1 MALWLEWQIKVYVLM
16 VLLCVGAWTSA
27 ATPPNSTLA
36 VFERWMARHGRIYMD
51 NLEKAKRYEIF
62 LKKLRFIEDFNSKA
76 ANRSY
81 TVGLNQFSD
90 LTTEEFRA
98 RYNGFRPTPR
108 SLNSSA
114 ATTFNYQ
121 NVTQAQDSINSIPDS
136 ISWVDKGLVGSI
148 KQQGLCGSCWAFS
161 TIATV
166 ETLLAIKGGRMVD
179 LSEQQLI
186 DCNTD
191 NGGCKSGS
199 EIEAFRYMERAGIA
213 SEEKYPYKGVKGECN
228 GRATFFPEAT
238 IQGYYAIPVSE
249 HYIEMAVAAQPVTAG
264 VDSDTD
270 EFRNYKGGI
279 FTGPCGQNTDHSVAI
294 VGYGRSNSEHLDYW
308 LIKNSWSE
316 DWGEKGYM
324 RIQRRSGIREGV
336 CGINLETAYA
346 IMYY

>member
-16 VLLCVGAWTSA
+16 VSLCVGAWTS

-108 SLNSSA
+108 SSNSSA
-114 ATTFNYQ
+114 ATTFNNQ
-121 NVTQAQDSINSIPDS
+121 NVTQAKDSTNSIPDS

-148 KQQGLCGSCWAFS
+148 KQQGSCGSCWAFS
-161 TIATV
+161 TVATM
-166 ETLLAIKGGRMVD
+166 ETLLAIKGDINTAGVPKVGTKGHLSAKKVRTSIKGGRLVD

-191 NGGCKSGS
+191 NNGCVSGT
-199 EIEAFRYMERAGIA
+199 ETKAFRYMERAGIT

-228 GRATFFPEAT
+228 GRATLVPEAT
-238 IQGYYAIPVSE
+238 IQGFYAIPVSE
-249 HYIEMAVAAQPVTAG
+249 HSIEMAVAAQPVTAG
-264 VDSDTD
+264 VDSNSVQ
-270 EFRNYKGGI
+270 FRNYRGGI
-279 FTGPCGQNTDHSVAI
+279 FTGPCGQDLDHSVAI
-294 VGYGRSNSEHLDYW
+294 VGYGRSNSEGLDYW
-308 LIKNSWSE
+308 LIKNP
-316 DWGEKGYM
+316 WGEKGYM
-324 RIQRRSGIREGV
+324 RI
-336 CGINLETAYA
+336 
-346 IMYY
+346 